1 MSLESSIAFR
11 YMRARRKENFI
22 SLIAV
27 FSIGGVGL
35 GVAALIV
42 VLAVLAGFESNLKDR
57 FLSVTSHVI
66 IMHMGSG
73 IRDWPEKVEKLRAL
87 EGVKTAEPF
96 VYGQVFARGP
106 GGESGLMIK
115 GIDPELA
122 ARDGQLSKVGLSPQ
136 ALEQLRNPTEL
147 TEPAIVLGRE
157 LSTRMHV
164 YTYDYLNIISF
175 GRITPLGN
183 RAIFRRTYQSAG
195 TFKSGI
201 YEYDS
206 NLAYMTIEEAQKLTG
221 LDGEVST
228 IELMVDDIYQAPAVL
243 DRALNA
249 LDSDEYWGHHWM
261 QRNANLFAALKLE
274 QAAMFVVLTLIIVVA
289 AFNIIST
296 LIMMVKE
303 KTRDIAILKSMGATS
318 RQIRRIFT
326 IQGLTVGLIGAFG
339 GLVTGVGLCFL
350 LKKYKFIELPPD
362 VYMMDTLPVE
372 MRAYHVLTTVAVT
385 VLISYLATIYPA
397 GQAARL
403 DPVEALRYE

>member
-66 IMHMGSG
+66 IMNMGGG
-73 IRDWPEKVEKLRAL
+73 IRDWPEKVEKLKAI
-87 EGVKTAEPF
+87 EGVKSAEPF

-106 GGESGLMIK
+106 GGESGMMVK
-115 GIDPELA
+115 GIDPALA
-122 ARDGQLSKVGLSPQ
+122 ASDGQLSKVGLTEQ
-136 ALEQLRNPTEL
+136 ALSQLANPTEL
-147 TEPAIVLGRE
+147 TEPPIILGRE

-164 YTYDYLNIISF
+164 YSYDYLNIVSF

-183 RAIFRRTYQSAG
+183 RSIFRRTYQSAG

-206 NLAYMTIEEAQKLTG
+206 NLAYVTIEEAQKLVG
-221 LDGEVST
+221 LDGEIST
-228 IELMVDDIYQAPAVL
+228 IELMIDDIYKAPAIL
-243 DRALNA
+243 DKALNA
-249 LDSDEYWGHHWM
+249 LDSDTYWGHHWM

-339 GLVTGVGLCFL
+339 GLVTGVSLCLL

-372 MRAYHVLTTVAVT
+372 MRAVHVVTTVVVT

-397 GQAARL
+397 GKAARL